1 MIKVVRAI
9 LVTIIAVG
17 LCIPGLAAGL
27 EDNMSPVTNI
37 AYMDINE
44 ATPELKQ
51 KILQARE
58 EIIFSNSWVSDEVN
72 GRVLDENGNV
82 IEELP
87 HFSDLFPEDWEPPV
101 LKTNTGEQVGEIIP
115 IAPERSTQ
123 ELWQQMYQE
132 SVWLKKPPVN
142 TGSPA
147 FYSLSTTGFK
157 GTPNEY
163 HLQTVKTSGM
173 YRNPAED
180 AQYNCGYTNTDTG
193 KSYGYKVGLKNGQQF
208 EVDPPQGIRLSVHAS
223 THTNVGDWLMTIS
236 ALMVWP

>member
-1 MIKVVRAI
+1 MKKVVRAI

-147 FYSLSTTGFK
+147 FYSLSANSNIWG
-157 GTPNEY
+157 
-163 HLQTVKTSGM
+163 
-173 YRNPAED
+173 
-180 AQYNCGYTNTDTG
+180 C
-193 KSYGYKVGLKNGQQF
+193 
-208 EVDPPQGIRLSVHAS
+208 I
-223 THTNVGDWLMTIS
+223 
-236 ALMVWP
+236 